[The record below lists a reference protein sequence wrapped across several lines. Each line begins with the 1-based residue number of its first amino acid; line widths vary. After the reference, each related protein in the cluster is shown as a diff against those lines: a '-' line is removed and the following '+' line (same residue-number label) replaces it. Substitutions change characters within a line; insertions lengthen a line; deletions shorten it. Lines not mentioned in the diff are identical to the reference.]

1 MKFVR
6 ACFGDDVDYTAQN
19 AAKLRLIVV
28 RIHFE
33 FLDVVDDRRNRVR
46 TAEAFLIVQSVQQ
59 KKIAPVRLAVNGG
72 ERKRPNGVAS
82 ELLVAAVLRRIYSAD
97 ARGQVQQLREVPPVQ
112 GEVVHGPLADHRAK
126 LRTGC
131 LDTCRGSL
139 DHHSFSR

>member
-1 MKFVR
+1 VERTVAKEFPRFTVIFVR

-97 ARGQVQQLREVPPVQ
+97 ARGQVQQLRDRKSTRLNSSHV
-112 GEVVHGPLADHRAK
+112 
-126 LRTGC
+126 
-131 LDTCRGSL
+131 SI
-139 DHHSFSR
+139 S